1 MCLVFDYRGL
11 CRKERRDSNC
21 QKYLKDLL
29 GRKGHYPEEVSF
41 AGWRKP
47 KAGIAPGGRLGKDR
61 YLSDVTI
68 NRNSQLSLIKP
79 LPVPSEGNG
88 SHGSKRKEVNQCLC
102 C

>member
-29 GRKGHYPEEVSF
+29 RRKGHYPEEVSF
-41 AGWRKP
+41 AGWRRPKP
-47 KAGIAPGGRLGKDR
+47 GIAPGGRLEKDR
-61 YLSDVTI
+61 YLSDATI

-79 LPVPSEGNG
+79 LPVSSEGNG
-88 SHGSKRKEVNQCLC
+88 SQGSKRREVSQYLSC
-102 C
+102 